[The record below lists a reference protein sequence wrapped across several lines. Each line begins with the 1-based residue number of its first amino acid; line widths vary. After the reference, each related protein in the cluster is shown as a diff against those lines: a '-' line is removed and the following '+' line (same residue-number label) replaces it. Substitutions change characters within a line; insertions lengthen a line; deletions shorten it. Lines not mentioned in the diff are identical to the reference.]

1 VLGKLIIL
9 LLLLVPEMA
18 GAQIFGSAATRARA
32 NRMLNAIEAAD
43 ANRDKITTRAEFK
56 VAREMLARKA
66 LNGDQSVNLAA
77 LESDASART
86 RQKSKMDTNRDGKI
100 SITEFANFLP
110 RVWQDADDN
119 NDNRISAAELKAARS
134 ALQ

>member
-1 VLGKLIIL
+1 
-9 LLLLVPEMA
+9 MMT
-18 GAQIFGSAATRARA
+18 AAKARPTKTA
-32 NRMLNAIEAAD
+32 YHH
-43 ANRDKITTRAEFK
+43 
-56 VAREMLARKA
+56 
-66 LNGDQSVNLAA
+66 GDLRTA
-77 LESDASART
+77 LESDASARK

-110 RVWQDADDN
+110 RVWQDADGN